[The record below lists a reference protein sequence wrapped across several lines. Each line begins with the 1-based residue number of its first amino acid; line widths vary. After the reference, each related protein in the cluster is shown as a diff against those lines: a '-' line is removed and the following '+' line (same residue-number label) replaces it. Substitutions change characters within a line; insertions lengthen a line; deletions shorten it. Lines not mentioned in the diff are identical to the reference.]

1 MACVWRSRI
10 SLGRD
15 DFSLTLFNDRHGAH
29 LASAAL
35 RPRSFAASMPLV
47 ERGLLAEPVISFFWL
62 EPVIGGLP
70 SGAGQSWRQG
80 LSRSNFCSQRA
91 SRTRGE
97 QFFFEV
103 RFGLLKASVTRAG
116 RLRLRDAGN
125 VDQITVKRRKQS

>member
-15 DFSLTLFNDRHGAH
+15 DFSLALFNDRHGAH

-47 ERGLLAEPVISFFWL
+47 ERGYSQSRSFL
-62 EPVIGGLP
+62 
-70 SGAGQSWRQG
+70 SSG
-80 LSRSNFCSQRA
+80 LSQSLAVCRVVPDRA
-91 SRTRGE
+91 GDKGSHVPIFVRRERAGRGGE